1 MSRRKFALGMIVVV
15 AALTSSIVSSQVV
28 GSSVEFG
35 GYSMAPTIWPKER
48 LEIQKTNA
56 YLRGDIVLFPSPKS
70 AVAIRPGVKFIKR
83 IVALAGD
90 RLKMVKGQVF
100 VNSKLLDEIHTIPYW
115 KAKDNL
121 DTDSELTN
129 SRDWYF
135 RLSVPKTED
144 FLVPS
149 GTVFVLGDNRSI
161 GGSEDSRVFGPV
173 PLETIEGK
181 AIAVVGPSQAQMKLF
196 KVRASGGKE
205 LTWWEPAKDSYG
217 NQVDPKNPGLLR
229 DPRRK
234 LETPEA
240 FAVLNGNK

>member
-1 MSRRKFALGMIVVV
+1 MNKRGLALSVILVF
-15 AALTSSIVSSQVV
+15 AALISSIVSSQVA
-28 GSSVEFG
+28 GLPIEFG
-35 GYSMAPTIWPKER
+35 GYSMAPTIWPKES
-48 LEIQKTNA
+48 LEIQKSNT
-56 YLRGDIVLFPSPKS
+56 YLRGDIILFPSPKS

-90 RLKMVKGQVF
+90 RIKMVKGQVF
-100 VNSKLLDEIHTIPYW
+100 VNSKLLDEAHTIPYW

-121 DTDSELTN
+121 DADSGLAN

-135 RLSVPKTED
+135 RSSGPKTEE
-144 FLVPS
+144 FVVPS

-173 PLETIEGK
+173 LLETIEGK
-181 AIAVVGPSQAQMKLF
+181 AVAVVGPSQVQMKLF
-196 KVRASGGKE
+196 KVRASGGRE

-217 NQVDPKNPGLLR
+217 NQIDPKNPGLLR

-240 FAVLNGNK
+240 FAVLNGKK

>member
-1 MSRRKFALGMIVVV
+1 MNKRRLALGVILVF
-15 AALTSSIVSSQVV
+15 AALTSSIGASQMAVLP
-28 GSSVEFG
+28 VEFRG
-35 GYSMAPTIWPKER
+35 DSMAPTIWPKES
-48 LEIQKTNA
+48 LEIQKSNT
-56 YLRGDIVLFPSPKS
+56 YLLGDIVLFPSPKN
-70 AVAIRPGVKFIKR
+70 RPGVKFIKR

-90 RLKMVKGQVF
+90 RVKMVKGQVF
-100 VNSKLLDEIHTIPYW
+100 VNSKLLDEVHTIPYW

-121 DTDSELTN
+121 DADSDLAN

-135 RLSVPKTED
+135 RSSGPKAEE
-144 FLVPS
+144 FVVPS

-181 AIAVVGPSQAQMKLF
+181 AVAVVGPSQVQMKLF

-240 FAVLNGNK
+240 FAVLNGKK